1 MENVAFDLTK
11 VYPPGSTLS
20 LIPYGKLN
28 VFHIHLEYNNLK
40 TLSMLTLENINVNA
54 MINKLFYYYFSLVE
68 PEDFAVGEITSA
80 SNPSVCLDAG
90 KNQRDTER

>member
-1 MENVAFDLTK
+1 M
-11 VYPPGSTLS
+11 S
-20 LIPYGKLN
+20 
-28 VFHIHLEYNNLK
+28 
-40 TLSMLTLENINVNA
+40 TLENINVKV
-54 MINKLFYYYFSLVE
+54 MFNKLFYFYFSLVE